1 MTVSLTVLVPFY
13 DLHAHRLRA
22 EGETFEATEG
32 RAAEIAAVLPGY
44 VEFDGAGTANAK
56 ENKGEAEGPAKDE
69 ETAKQDLSK
78 NTVAQLKA
86 IAAER
91 GIDIPKG
98 SKKADIIALLEE

>member
-22 EGETFEATEG
+22 EGETFEVTEG
-32 RAAEIAAVLPGY
+32 RAAEIATVLPGY
-44 VEFDGAGTANAK
+44 VELKGEGPVRSA
-56 ENKGEAEGPAKDE
+56 ENKGEAEGPAKDK
-69 ETAKQDLSK
+69 ETANQDLSK
-78 NTVAQLKA
+78 NTVAQLRA

>member
-1 MTVSLTVLVPFY
+1 MAVSLTVLVPFY

-44 VEFDGAGTANAK
+44 VELKGEGPASEK

-69 ETAKQDLSK
+69 ATAKQDLSRM
-78 NTVAQLKA
+78 TVAQLRA

-91 GIDIPKG
+91 GTDIPKG
-98 SKKADIIALLEE
+98 SKKADIIALLKE